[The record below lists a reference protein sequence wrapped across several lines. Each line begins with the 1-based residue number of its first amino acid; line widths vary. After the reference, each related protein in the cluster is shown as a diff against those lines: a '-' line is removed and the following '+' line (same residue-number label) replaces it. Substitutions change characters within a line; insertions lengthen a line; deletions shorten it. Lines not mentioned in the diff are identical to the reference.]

1 MEDRRESRL
10 GTLVLVLVVSAVS
23 YVAGAMGLVPWVNA
37 RVAPPPVQSVQ
48 PPDSGADPSGEVSA
62 TGLDVKRLEEVMRA
76 IQEQY
81 VDPVPPEK
89 LNLGALK
96 GMVGAL
102 GDRYSTYFTADEY
115 DRFVEH
121 FEGFTGIGVT
131 VEISQKTG
139 LVTVVAPIKGSP
151 GEKAGLRAGDAI
163 IAVDGRDTT
172 NMDLNAVVSLIKG
185 PKGTQVRLTVQRE
198 GVPHPLEFTITRDV
212 ITMPVLDFRMLDQAA
227 GIGYVQLYEFNK
239 GAAAQLKDAIGQL
252 RDAGMKG
259 LILDLRQNPG
269 GLLTEVVDVASLLL
283 PPKQPLVHVV
293 ERGKE
298 KRTLRTSG
306 ERAWDG
312 PLVVLVDGGSASA
325 SEILAGAVKDLKV
338 GTLLGTTTFGKGSV
352 QTFWQL
358 SDGSGIKLTTAKY
371 LTAGGS
377 AINGVGIVPDIV
389 VENPNKVL
397 PGDPGDPQLEA
408 AVREMK
414 RMLTP

>member
-1 MEDRRESRL
+1 MEERREGRL
-10 GTLVLVLVVSAVS
+10 GTLVLVLIIGAVS
-23 YVAGAMGLVPWVNA
+23 YVAGAMGLVPWVNERIA
-37 RVAPPPVQSVQ
+37 RPPVQSVQ
-48 PPDSGADPSGEVSA
+48 PPGSTGDSAGGSAA

-76 IQEQY
+76 IQEQH

-89 LNLGALK
+89 LNEGALK
-96 GMVGAL
+96 GMVEAL

-163 IAVDGRDTT
+163 IAVDGKDTT
-172 NMDLNAVVSLIKG
+172 NMDLNAVVALIKG
-185 PKGTQVRLTVQRE
+185 PKGTRVKLTVQRE
-198 GVPHPLEFTITRDV
+198 GVSKPLEFTITRDV
-212 ITMPVLDFRMLDQAA
+212 ITLPILDYRMLDQAA
-227 GIGYVQLYEFNK
+227 GIGYIQFYEFNK
-239 GAAAQLKDAIGQL
+239 GAASQLREAIAQLRAE
-252 RDAGMKG
+252 GMKG

-269 GLLTEVVDVASLLL
+269 GLLTEAVDVASLFL
-283 PPKQPLVHVV
+283 PPKEPVVHVV

-298 KRTLRTSG
+298 KRTFRTSG

-312 PLVVLVDGGSASA
+312 PLLLLVDGGSASA
-325 SEILAGAVKDLKV
+325 AEILAGAVKDLKV
-338 GTLLGTTTFGKGSV
+338 GALLGTTTFGKGSV
-352 QTFWQL
+352 QTFWEL

-371 LTAGGS
+371 LTAGEK
-377 AINGVGIVPDIV
+377 AINGVGIEPDIV

-408 AVREMK
+408 AVREIQSMMT
-414 RMLTP
+414 R